1 MTKVCS
7 SVIMMLC
14 VMVMCL
20 YMNCLGFTSIISLKE
35 TVEGLSDLGVFTLSG
50 IFYIRDIEVGLSV
63 GYFQS
68 VVSNLYFQSVVS
80 SKI

>member
-1 MTKVCS
+1 MYFLTFLLDIKL
-7 SVIMMLC
+7 VIILFP
-14 VMVMCL
+14 L
-20 YMNCLGFTSIISLKE
+20 NCLGFTAIISLKE